1 MWVYVGVWM
10 HLVCPEGRVHGGLV
24 ICVVCHGCGC
34 VLHART
40 HAHAHTHTHT
50 HTAHTH
56 TYIHTHTH
64 THSIHTHTYT
74 FTLSLSHTHTHTYT
88 HTHTRTG
95 LGQELFPRAVV
106 TLRQM
111 VQELL
116 HTLHPPLDP
125 PSRNTKTQPNSTTPQ
140 RFGGGGWGAGTRT
153 GLEVEVGMCAVELG
167 RVVCHWMRSLSTV
180 RCALS
185 MVPPAAAAVW
195 CRVAGGA
202 SDDDDQALNIEAPLS
217 TVLANLVYVSV
228 LWSPGGYVTASASTA
243 LPPPAAGEGEDGEGV
258 DAGLVADD
266 LHAALLSGLA
276 ALPLFP
282 IPSFSSSLFLPL
294 LSSPPPLWCDSTCP
308 PPLV

>member
-1 MWVYVGVWM
+1 MGGWSFVWCVMVG
-10 HLVCPEGRVHGGLV
+10 
-24 ICVVCHGCGC
+24 ICI
-34 VLHART
+34 AR
-40 HAHAHTHTHT
+40 AHTHTHT
-50 HTAHTH
+50 QHTH
-56 TYIHTHTH
+56 IHTY
-64 THSIHTHTYT
+64 THTYT
-74 FTLSLSHTHTHTYT
+74 LTHT

-116 HTLHPPLDP
+116 CTLDAPLHPPSP
-125 PSRNTKTQPNSTTPQ
+125 HTKTQPNSTTPQ
-140 RFGGGGWGAGTRT
+140 RFGRGGWGAGTRM

-185 MVPPAAAAVW
+185 MAPPPGAAVW

-217 TVLANLVYVSV
+217 TVLAHLVYVSV
-228 LWSPGGYVTASASTA
+228 LWSPGGYVTASPSTA

-266 LHAALLSGLA
+266 LHAALLSGPVYVYIPEFVYTQTCAWIVTRKTLEDAETQVQQNHFELFDSFEKCVSAWTSTVFVAPA
-276 ALPLFP
+276 ALQRR
-282 IPSFSSSLFLPL
+282 
-294 LSSPPPLWCDSTCP
+294 
-308 PPLV
+308 